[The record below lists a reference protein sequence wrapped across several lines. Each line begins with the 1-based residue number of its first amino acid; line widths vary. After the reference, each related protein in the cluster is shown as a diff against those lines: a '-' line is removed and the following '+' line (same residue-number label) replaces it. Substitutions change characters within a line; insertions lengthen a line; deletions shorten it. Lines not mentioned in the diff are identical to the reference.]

1 MRGLPKLKV
10 NFEYEKKQK
19 EKAVKIPKAHTMNLG
34 KVRKIVLLFLIGLFI
49 YFSYVLVLAN
59 AIAQKNKTLRTT
71 VTTLSKKLDK
81 ASAGTTSY
89 NPVVGQYLAN
99 FLTLYYSASDSN
111 SDSRSQQLSKYLANN
126 ITLPNNVG
134 NFKMKLD
141 SAKLNGI
148 FTVDSVKTAQYSLV
162 VEADG
167 KQSDMTVNVPYAQEN
182 EKLTV
187 IGLPYVANTIDSVG
201 HIGTARFDKTGKTI
215 NDSTVTA
222 KVVKF
227 TKQFAQKYVSSSTKD
242 MSMLMSDPVGLNGAV
257 DLVTLD
263 DSSIKVTGTSEKPV
277 VTATMTIQVHGTNI
291 MQVQTIRLD
300 LKKQSSTYFVTKFVQ
315 A

>member
-1 MRGLPKLKV
+1 MRGLPKFKV

-19 EKAVKIPKAHTMNLG
+19 EKTTKIPKAHTMNLG
-34 KVRKIVLLFLIGLFI
+34 KVRKIVLLFLIGIFI

-59 AIAQKNKTLRTT
+59 AIAQKNKTLRAT

-99 FLTLYYSASDSN
+99 FLTLYYSSSDN
-111 SDSRSQQLSKYLANN
+111 NPDSRSQKLSKYLASN

-134 NFKMKLD
+134 NSKMKLD

-187 IGLPYVANTIDSVG
+187 IGLPYVANMIDSVG

-215 NDSTVTA
+215 NDSEVTA

-277 VTATMTIQVHGTNI
+277 VTATMTVQVHGTNI

>member
-19 EKAVKIPKAHTMNLG
+19 EKAVKIPKAHTINLG

-59 AIAQKNKTLRTT
+59 AIAQKNKTLRAT

-81 ASAGTTSY
+81 ASAGTTRY

-99 FLTLYYSASDSN
+99 FLTLYYSSSDSN
-111 SDSRSQQLSKYLANN
+111 ADSRSQQLSKYLASN

-134 NFKMKLD
+134 NSKMKLD

-167 KQSDMTVNVPYAQEN
+167 KQSDMTVNVPYAQAN

-187 IGLPYVANTIDSVG
+187 IGLPYIANTIDSVG

-215 NDSTVTA
+215 SDSEVTA

-277 VTATMTIQVHGTNI
+277 VTATMTVQVHGTNI

>member
-59 AIAQKNKTLRTT
+59 AIAQKNKTLRAT

-99 FLTLYYSASDSN
+99 FLTLYYSSSDSN
-111 SDSRSQQLSKYLANN
+111 ADSRSQQLSKYLASN

-134 NFKMKLD
+134 NSKMKLD

-201 HIGTARFDKTGKTI
+201 HIGTARFDKTGKTVD
-215 NDSTVTA
+215 DSEVTA

-277 VTATMTIQVHGTNI
+277 VTATMTVQVHGTNI

>member
-19 EKAVKIPKAHTMNLG
+19 EKAVKIAKAHTMNLG

-59 AIAQKNKTLRTT
+59 AIAQKNKTLRAT

>member
-59 AIAQKNKTLRTT
+59 AIAQKNKTLRAT

-215 NDSTVTA
+215 SDSEVTA

-263 DSSIKVTGTSEKPV
+263 GSSIKVTGTSEKPV